1 MLCIY
6 INSGVLNRGCNEV
19 VLRLSEYIISVSKRH
34 KNNHAGVKNGTWAI
48 YYYDEDGKI
57 QTKRINP
64 LLIWYYKLRKRQRTK
79 AICSNCSKQFL
90 ILSCWYDKIK
100 NHNCPYCLDEY
111 DDYDD

>member
-1 MLCIY
+1 MLYIY

-34 KNNHAGVKNGTWAI
+34 KNNHAGVKNGTWSI
-48 YYYDEDGKI
+48 YYYDEEGKI

-79 AICSNCSKQFL
+79 AVCSNCSKQFL

-100 NHNCPYCLDEY
+100 DAKCPYCLEEDFDEY
-111 DDYDD
+111 D